1 MNYLKQELYELVR
14 SDERIFDLIQDAS
27 LDGLWYC
34 DTQDP
39 ENEWMNPQF
48 WKTLGYDPE
57 KMPHKA
63 SAWQKIIHP
72 DDLKVVQENFEK
84 HCADPNHPYDQVVRF
99 THRNGS
105 TVWIRRRGRAMR
117 NADGKVTRMLGSH
130 LDVTKEKV
138 NEEKYRILFD
148 SIDEGFCIIEMI
160 FDEKQKPID
169 YRFLSINASFERQT
183 GMHDAEGKRMREFA
197 PDHEEHWFETYG
209 RIALTGESIRFEN
222 VAEQLHRW
230 YDVYA
235 FRFGDPK
242 NMQVAILFNDISE
255 RRKAENMI
263 LELNKEL
270 ADNLREIAE
279 VNKELEAFSYS
290 VSHDLRAP
298 LRAINGY
305 AGIIK
310 EDFWNKIP
318 DGAKES
324 IESISRNSMR
334 MGMLI
339 DDLLTFS
346 RLGRKDVQRN
356 EVDTADIVETIISDI
371 CRQYSANREI
381 FKTADLLPAQGDAT
395 LLKQVWVNLISNAH
409 KYSQKNPSPSIEIGS
424 TKSENGII
432 YHIKD
437 NGVGFDMKYYNQLF
451 GVFHRLHNNEEFEGT
466 GVGLAIVDRIVTR
479 HGGKV
484 WAEAELGK
492 GASFYFTIP
501 VG

>member
-1 MNYLKQELYELVR
+1 
-14 SDERIFDLIQDAS
+14 
-27 LDGLWYC
+27 
-34 DTQDP
+34 
-39 ENEWMNPQF
+39 
-48 WKTLGYDPE
+48 
-57 KMPHKA
+57 
-63 SAWQKIIHP
+63 
-72 DDLKVVQENFEK
+72 
-84 HCADPNHPYDQVVRF
+84 
-99 THRNGS
+99 
-105 TVWIRRRGRAMR
+105 
-117 NADGKVTRMLGSH
+117 
-130 LDVTKEKV
+130 
-138 NEEKYRILFD
+138 
-148 SIDEGFCIIEMI
+148 
-160 FDEKQKPID
+160 
-169 YRFLSINASFERQT
+169 
-183 GMHDAEGKRMREFA
+183 
-197 PDHEEHWFETYG
+197 
-209 RIALTGESIRFEN
+209 
-222 VAEQLHRW
+222 
-230 YDVYA
+230 
-235 FRFGDPK
+235 
-242 NMQVAILFNDISE
+242 
-255 RRKAENMI
+255 
-263 LELNKEL
+263 
-270 ADNLREIAE
+270 
-279 VNKELEAFSYS
+279 
-290 VSHDLRAP
+290 
-298 LRAINGY
+298 
-305 AGIIK
+305 
-310 EDFWNKIP
+310 
-318 DGAKES
+318 
-324 IESISRNSMR
+324 SISRNSMR